1 MAQNQYISLKVT
13 GRPDENG
20 GYNPLIL
27 FNNPAF
33 EVKDQD
39 YVGFENN
46 SFFYSIKDSDKY
58 TVFKLVKNNV
68 RAYNGFRLSTIKIA
82 FSIPKGYRLD
92 NNITPYDV
100 LNTLKDVFLSK
111 CLRCVDTQKD
121 TYEYTSNRI
130 DASVLDETVKKFS
143 ISQGA
148 TPNLKMNPQLSIGYI
163 VKSDRDIEQLFR
175 DFYYPEFGNYSEI
188 IVAESV
194 NQTSYTPITNIQIPR
209 PKSYSVYVDGKLH
222 GSYTNLNESI
232 IVASTEPLEFYENK
246 KVSFTIQ
253 NLLDN
258 DFISASGI
266 EFDEGAEMVNVSTK
280 GWAKP
285 KRRKIDLHIV
295 PKDYENYILT
305 HSNLISITWPF
316 GEIKLDQ
323 DFSFTL
329 IGEQIAEIKRNSIK
343 FSLKPND
350 RYKLVNYD
358 IYGDELRATVSEI
371 RPSVVQRTGGAGQHR
386 YQQQERV
393 TDLQVI
399 KMSPV
404 YDVSILL
411 GDKAKF
417 VEGNEIDVKLKT
429 HPESS
434 NLTLATCRTKFKALS
449 KSNDAFEGHF
459 YVPKELPHPHLY
471 LCFQIDDKSYRTKQ
485 PLSFSNEK
493 AVVEERDFVISNVEP
508 FYKKRSFLIKLL
520 IPFMAILF
528 GFIIGFALHDGIKSL
543 FGGTNPVPD
552 TPDPFYHEDVSS
564 MTEDQAFDFLKEADD
579 VLKSKNLKFSKVNE
593 LYNKYIKFKDVIE
606 DVDEN
611 RFNNK
616 VCDRIEDYGKVVSY
630 VTSRDVEKLKEA
642 MSDFDHN
649 DLHIWPQHAEPLKQ
663 ILKDNPTIERFRN
676 SSIEITQFDKIVDAI
691 QDLSPEPE
699 IVATYVCS
707 QCGTAFENE
716 AKLNGHKSSHEVAKT
731 YACNK
736 CSRSFKSK
744 AELNDHKSKAHAS
757 QQHFECPVC
766 GPNKWF
772 NTNKE
777 LEDHKK
783 LYHKEL

>member
-209 PKSYSVYVDGKLH
+209 PKSYSVFVDGKLH

-280 GWAKP
+280 EWAKP
-285 KRRKIDLHIV
+285 KHRKIELHIV

-343 FSLKPND
+343 FALKPND

-399 KMSPV
+399 KTSPV

-459 YVPKELPHPHLY
+459 YVPKDLPHPDLY
-471 LCFQIDDKSYRTKQ
+471 LCFQINEKSYITKQ
-485 PLSFSNEK
+485 PLFFSNEK
-493 AVVEERDFVISNVEP
+493 AVVEEKDFVISYVEP
-508 FYKKRSFLIKLL
+508 FYKRKNFLIKLSV
-520 IPFMAILF
+520 PILALLL
-528 GFIIGFALHDGIKSL
+528 GYVIGYASHNGIKRL
-543 FGGTNPVPD
+543 LDGTNPSSVTTD
-552 TPDPFYHEDVSS
+552 AFDGEGGTS
-564 MTEDQAFDFLKEADD
+564 MTEEQAIDFLEDADAA
-579 VLKSKNLKFSKVNE
+579 LKSKDLKFSKVE
-593 LYNKYIKFKDVIE
+593 DIYNKYKEFKTIIDS
-606 DVDEN
+606 VDKKQ
-611 RFNNK
+611 FGNK
-616 VCDRIEDYGKVVSY
+616 VCARIIDYNKVTSY
-630 VTSRDVEKLKEA
+630 VTNGNVEELKNA
-642 MSDFDHN
+642 LDSIQHN
-649 DLHIWPQHAEPLKQ
+649 NFHVWKIHADILKQ
-663 ILKDNPTIERFRN
+663 IVNNETTIEQFHN
-676 SSIEITQFDKIVDAI
+676 NYSTILAFDQISSALTPSTFNCEVCGNALGTEAELAEHKK
-691 QDLSPEPE
+691 SHSTST
-699 IVATYVCS
+699 TYDCDICLAVFESRSKLNKHKLTAHPTARSQKNHYSCP
-707 QCGTAFENE
+707 QCGPDMWFESQE
-716 AKLNGHKSSHEVAKT
+716 KLDIHLQTNHE
-731 YACNK
+731 
-736 CSRSFKSK
+736 R
-744 AELNDHKSKAHAS
+744 
-757 QQHFECPVC
+757 
-766 GPNKWF
+766 
-772 NTNKE
+772 
-777 LEDHKK
+777 
-783 LYHKEL
+783 